1 MLCFITQCNIILR
14 FKTVHVKAWGLWSP
28 ETLLSDHIKFHA
40 SQELSRGT
48 TMFARCFFREGIR
61 AQFFL
66 LGFARHSNCYNL
78 FSGLFQMNTEFAFAL
93 IRKTSAL
100 QLNGGSIV
108 LDSLS
113 WCLCR
118 LLFFSLF
125 SENNTST
132 VDLLIPTDL
141 ANRAH

>member
-1 MLCFITQCNIILR
+1 MQHYFALQDSACESMR
-14 FKTVHVKAWGLWSP
+14 FMVPRDTPFWSYKISCLTRIVKRYNNVCTV
-28 ETLLSDHIKFHA
+28 F
-40 SQELSRGT
+40 
-48 TMFARCFFREGIR
+48 FFFREGIR

-132 VDLLIPTDL
+132 VDLLIQTDL